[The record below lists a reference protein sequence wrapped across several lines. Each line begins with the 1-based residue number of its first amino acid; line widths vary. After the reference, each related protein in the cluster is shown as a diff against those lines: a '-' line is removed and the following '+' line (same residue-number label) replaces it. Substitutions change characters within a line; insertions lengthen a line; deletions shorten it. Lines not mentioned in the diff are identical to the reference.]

1 MSLTFSLFS
10 PIGFQQVWV
19 YQRFRWSASKFQDC
33 LSRFWKN
40 IFVFQNP
47 RTLITRSVITGKP
60 ALKGVPLSRSKRQC
74 FLKHFDKDLLPWGGS
89 WGSGNGC
96 PKVRVYQRFRSSASK
111 KCECISVFAHRLPK
125 SASSHLSEEPLK
137 PVFMSVSSVFSKPI
151 YSQGKNI
158 ENP

>member
-1 MSLTFSLFS
+1 MSLAVCIFGEFDKDLLPWGQLGFKERLPKRISVSAFS
-10 PIGFQQVWV
+10 PIGSQSPGLLIKVL
-19 YQRFRWSASKFQDC
+19 K
-33 LSRFWKN
+33 K

-89 WGSGNGC
+89 CGSGNGFQ
-96 PKVRVYQRFRSSASK
+96 KVRVYKRFRSSASK

-125 SASSHLSEEPLK
+125 SE
-137 PVFMSVSSVFSKPI
+137 SV
-151 YSQGKNI
+151 
-158 ENP
+158 